1 MHKFPPIGVL
11 SDEEIEILERTP
23 LVIADVN

>member
-1 MHKFPPIGVL
+1 MHKFSPIGVL